1 MWKLGWVSF
10 FARIQLS
17 FLLIMSKAGFVG
29 RFYRTRT
36 TRGSF
41 CVAVIL
47 SNGESRKDEQFH
59 LYSSSFIDG

>member
-10 FARIQLS
+10 FARIQSS

-29 RFYRTRT
+29 RTRT

-41 CVAVIL
+41 RVAVIL
-47 SNGESRKDEQFH
+47 SNGESRKDEQFY